1 MNFYWVRW
9 VCLVLFNLIYMGWFG
24 HRKQSYV
31 CAKSLCYKDSYIL
44 SRVAEQRNKKRIPCP
59 GKKIHIYHTYW
70 AERTWSFQIW
80 AHNIGPGTAWRSSPD
95 LRTSCCSLVFLGG
108 EFSVGSMINK
118 SVLCWVFLRVDLEM
132 TNWVSSLL
140 SGSLRRFLMEMGK
153 SGGQTRE
160 RC

>member
-1 MNFYWVRW
+1 M
-9 VCLVLFNLIYMGWFG
+9 
-24 HRKQSYV
+24 
-31 CAKSLCYKDSYIL
+31 
-44 SRVAEQRNKKRIPCP
+44 
-59 GKKIHIYHTYW
+59 
-70 AERTWSFQIW
+70 
-80 AHNIGPGTAWRSSPD
+80 
-95 LRTSCCSLVFLGG
+95 
-108 EFSVGSMINK
+108 GSMINK